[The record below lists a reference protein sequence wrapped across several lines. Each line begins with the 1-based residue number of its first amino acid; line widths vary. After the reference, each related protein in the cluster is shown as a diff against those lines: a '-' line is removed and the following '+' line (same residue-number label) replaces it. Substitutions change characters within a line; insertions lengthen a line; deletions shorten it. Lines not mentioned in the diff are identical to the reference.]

1 MKNHTRNIFTAAL
14 LSGVFSLGAD
24 AQVSYLGRIE
34 WQAEPVEIVTESSG
48 RGGQEQLN

>member
-1 MKNHTRNIFTAAL
+1 MKNHTRTILTAAL
-14 LSGVFSLGAD
+14 LSSVFSLGAD

-48 RGGQEQLN
+48 KGGVKSS